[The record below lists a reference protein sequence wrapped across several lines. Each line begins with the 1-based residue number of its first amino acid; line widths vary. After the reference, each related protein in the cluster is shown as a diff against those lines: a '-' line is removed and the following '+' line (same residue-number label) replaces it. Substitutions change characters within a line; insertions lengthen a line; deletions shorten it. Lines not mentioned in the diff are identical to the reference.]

1 MFYSPL
7 RYPGGKSKLAPFM
20 KILLNNLNMQ
30 DITYVE
36 PFAGGAGIG
45 LDLLYN
51 GIVSNIVINDVDKAI
66 VSFWKGITEETD
78 RFIEELIKVPLTIDE
93 WKKQKEIYNTNQKN
107 INFELGFA
115 AFYLNRTNRS
125 GIIKTGGVIG
135 GLEQSGEWKMDAR
148 FDKEKLIEKIRLVA
162 QHKNSIK
169 IYNKDIISFI
179 ENYLKK
185 LPQENTFVYFDP
197 PYYNKAEKLYKNY
210 FLYSDHEKIEKY
222 ISEKVK
228 CNWMITY
235 DDAPEI
241 IHLYKDYELRKF
253 DLNYSAN
260 SKRKA
265 SEIMIFSK
273 PIVVPSEE
281 EIRKLNINYRMA

>member
-162 QHKNSIK
+162 Q
-169 IYNKDIISFI
+169 
-179 ENYLKK
+179 
-185 LPQENTFVYFDP
+185 
-197 PYYNKAEKLYKNY
+197 YKN
-210 FLYSDHEKIEKY
+210 I
-222 ISEKVK
+222 
-228 CNWMITY
+228 
-235 DDAPEI
+235 
-241 IHLYKDYELRKF
+241 
-253 DLNYSAN
+253 
-260 SKRKA
+260 
-265 SEIMIFSK
+265 
-273 PIVVPSEE
+273 
-281 EIRKLNINYRMA
+281 